1 MALTRPSKYTQL
13 RTHTVSPIVPRRLV
27 WPACKSM
34 QSRGMNSCPTRTMR
48 TRRRIGISS
57 APIRCSSW
65 SIAHGRRVF
74 NAYNGRSMCV
84 WSADAIPCG
93 VTCRLRVSSFRS
105 LLDSACVYQLGTSFL
120 KLRVPAL
127 RFYLARHPTRTSPV
141 PIPPWST
148 NTSSARYT
156 TCRVQRQCVRYW
168 GVHVQAQPSPTWRTF
183 GLRHIQSGSLRPEGR
198 PIFPVRLSL
207 RPRTSVSVFF
217 VLSSSISGS
226 RCSSC
231 TGCTI
236 QALKPRYNRVKNG
249 CHRVTKSFAQAL
261 QKRTNQ

>member
-1 MALTRPSKYTQL
+1 
-13 RTHTVSPIVPRRLV
+13 
-27 WPACKSM
+27 M

-93 VTCRLRVSSFRS
+93 VPCRLRVSSFRS

-148 NTSSARYT
+148 NTSR
-156 TCRVQRQCVRYW
+156 
-168 GVHVQAQPSPTWRTF
+168 
-183 GLRHIQSGSLRPEGR
+183 SLHNLPRPAPMCALLGR
-198 PIFPVRLSL
+198 PRAGTAVANLENVWAAPHSEWLLATRGAAHLSRETFFAATHKRVRFL
-207 RPRTSVSVFF
+207 R
-217 VLSSSISGS
+217 
-226 RCSSC
+226 
-231 TGCTI
+231 
-236 QALKPRYNRVKNG
+236 
-249 CHRVTKSFAQAL
+249 SFE
-261 QKRTNQ
+261 